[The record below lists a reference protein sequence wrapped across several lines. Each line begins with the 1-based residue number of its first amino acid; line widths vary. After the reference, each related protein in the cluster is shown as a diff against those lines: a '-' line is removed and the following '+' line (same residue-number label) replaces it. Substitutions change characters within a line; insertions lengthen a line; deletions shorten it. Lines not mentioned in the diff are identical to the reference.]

1 MTTSE
6 GDVFSFNLEQNP
18 GFPLVPV
25 YQWFFNG
32 EKISASS
39 INPNVSVYPHIV
51 FDPVLRSQ
59 SGNYSMTTNTKGENS
74 TGYFI
79 LNVLG
84 ALKTI
89 NRPYILLQKL
99 HFLLF

>member
-18 GFPLVPV
+18 GFPLVPA

-59 SGNYSMTTNTKGENS
+59 SGNYSMTTNTEGENS